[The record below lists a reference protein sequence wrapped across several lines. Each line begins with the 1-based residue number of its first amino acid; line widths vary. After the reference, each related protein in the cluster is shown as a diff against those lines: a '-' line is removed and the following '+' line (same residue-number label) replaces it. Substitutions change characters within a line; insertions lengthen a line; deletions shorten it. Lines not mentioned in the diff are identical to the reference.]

1 MLRVKGMQDDMPS
14 NLSVVVVG
22 YIHIHIRTGSNL
34 IMGIWTISDGSVLLL
49 TSCLGS
55 SCDVQGH
62 IVLGSIK
69 SAAVAP
75 IVPCQLVF
83 D

>member
-1 MLRVKGMQDDMPS
+1 MLRVKNLQDEIPN

-49 TSCLGS
+49 ASCLGS
-55 SCDVQGH
+55 SCDV
-62 IVLGSIK
+62 
-69 SAAVAP
+69 
-75 IVPCQLVF
+75 
-83 D
+83 